1 MRTMYF
7 NTEMSPTL
15 PNRLIRTFANTI
27 GDESSKTPSIG
38 DSHSGRVS
46 VLSDVSVD
54 SDLSDEIKKVSQTDN
69 SLYTMINQ

>member
-15 PNRLIRTFANTI
+15 PNRLIRTSINTI
-27 GDESSKTPSIG
+27 GDESNKTPSID
-38 DSHSGRVS
+38 DSHSRRVS

-54 SDLSDEIKKVSQTDN
+54 SVISEEIKKVSQTDN
-69 SLYTMINQ
+69 SLCTMINQ